1 MEPIYVMKVEKKGRA
16 TETMFDRYDHTI
28 ILSELFVKENY
39 LKLTRSKKL
48 NKKQLTIIDYDVMI
62 TPDEV
67 FEAFLE
73 NDNDQSIYPQMRM
86 QLLWKNS
93 NENIA
98 FRCIDIFITVFTFL
112 SFPWTLKLLVVLI
125 ILNSSKNCSEIWY
138 TIFDNNLQYYF

>member
-1 MEPIYVMKVEKKGRA
+1 MKVEKKGRA

-39 LKLTRSKKL
+39 LKHTRSKKL

-73 NDNDQSIYPQMRM
+73 NVSTDAYAALVGKLKQKYCIQM
-86 QLLWKNS
+86 
-93 NENIA
+93 
-98 FRCIDIFITVFTFL
+98 
-112 SFPWTLKLLVVLI
+112 
-125 ILNSSKNCSEIWY
+125 Y
-138 TIFDNNLQYYF
+138 